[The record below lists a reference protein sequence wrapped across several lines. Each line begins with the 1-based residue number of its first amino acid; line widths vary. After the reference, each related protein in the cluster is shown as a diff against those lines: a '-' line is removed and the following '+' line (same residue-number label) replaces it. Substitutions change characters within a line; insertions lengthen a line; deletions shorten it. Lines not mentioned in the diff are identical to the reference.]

1 MRLTTP
7 YLDERVRV
15 GRGSR
20 GSLFLFTRGGTADQ
34 AEMDQV
40 GLQNTT
46 AAGLVG
52 LAAFFGVLL
61 LGGAVLWASA
71 NPLLRGAAVLGWL
84 LAAGVGAV
92 LNKGGIV
99 QDRPP
104 LEPKQQAMGA

>member
-1 MRLTTP
+1 
-7 YLDERVRV
+7 
-15 GRGSR
+15 
-20 GSLFLFTRGGTADQ
+20 
-34 AEMDQV
+34 MDQV

-46 AAGLVG
+46 AAGMAG

-84 LAAGVGAV
+84 LAVGVGAV
-92 LNKGGIV
+92 LNKWGIV

-104 LEPKQQAMGA
+104 IAPRQQAVGA